1 MRLVALIAC
10 LLLAGTGSVMSQ
22 DRVAPE
28 ERREVI
34 RLLGQLPDI
43 APIREDL
50 RGLGFRG
57 ENLELAVRQ
66 AELLYRDPVIA
77 GYVADKVIAAFEDP
91 SSVRISDGL
100 MWPLVE
106 RGLGHLST
114 ADLKFYYTVERTV
127 MESLSVRQCGMAVRN
142 QMRPAR
148 FAELTSRV
156 AARMNT
162 PALKKYYAI
171 QAEAARIG
179 ARRAPVRLSAAQ
191 TRRVEDRIQAS
202 MTRSIEATDRTGR
215 LMVAMM
221 NLDAASNLD
230 ACAIGR
236 LFMNTVLQF
245 EGRAL
250 RETLVYMSR
259 P

>member
-1 MRLVALIAC
+1 MGSALA
-10 LLLAGTGSVMSQ
+10 Q
-22 DRVAPE
+22 DSKPQS
-28 ERREVI
+28 ERQEVI

-50 RGLGFRG
+50 KGLGFRG
-57 ENLELAVRQ
+57 ENLKLAIRQ

-91 SSVRISDGL
+91 TNVSVSDGL
-100 MWPLVE
+100 MWPLIE

-114 ADLKFYYTVERTV
+114 RELKFYYTVERTI
-127 MESLSVRQCGMAVRN
+127 METLSIRQCGMAVSNR
-142 QMRPAR
+142 MRPAY
-148 FAELTSRV
+148 FAEVTSRV

-162 PALKKYYAI
+162 EALEEYYRI
-171 QAEAARIG
+171 QAKAARFG
-179 ARRAPVRLSAAQ
+179 ARRAPVRQSDAVI
-191 TRRVEDRIQAS
+191 RRVEDRIQAS
-202 MTRSIEATDRTGR
+202 MTRSIQATDRAGE

-221 NLDAASNLD
+221 NLDQAGNTN

-250 RETLVYMSR
+250 RETLVYMSQ

>member
-1 MRLVALIAC
+1 LRFLALFVW
-10 LLLAGTGSVMSQ
+10 LTLAGTGCVLAQ
-22 DRVAPE
+22 
-28 ERREVI
+28 ERDTEAERQEVI

-43 APIREDL
+43 APIRQDL
-50 RGLGFRG
+50 RLLGFRG
-57 ENLELAVRQ
+57 ENLDLAVDQ

-77 GYVADKVIAAFEDP
+77 GYVADQIIAAFEDP
-91 SSVRISDGL
+91 TAVRVSDGL
-100 MWPLVE
+100 MWPLIE

-114 ADLKFYYTVERTV
+114 PDLKFYYTVERKI
-127 MESLSVRQCGMAVRN
+127 METLTIRQCGMAVSNR
-142 QMRPAR
+142 MRPAR

-156 AARMNT
+156 AARLNT
-162 PALKKYYAI
+162 DALEKYYGI
-171 QAEAARIG
+171 QAKAARLG
-179 ARRAPVRLSAAQ
+179 ARRQPVRLSEAA

-202 MTRSIEATDRTGR
+202 MTRSIQATDRAGE

-221 NLDAASNLD
+221 NLDRASNTQ